1 VSDQPLTNP
10 PVPVAPTATLPMAVP
25 GTQAPVSATQ
35 AATAEV
41 IAGAE
46 RCLNCDAILTGEF
59 CAHCGQNAKHHVHS
73 TIAMVGELIEDL
85 FHTDHRVWR
94 TIVPLLTKPGFLTR
108 EYLQGKRVSYTP
120 PFRLYIVLSL
130 IYFFIASLSHDE
142 TNIVVST
149 PDKGEPSVQYQLDEG
164 AQGVLE
170 EFLTRVDP
178 SNRPA
183 VRDRVEK
190 ALRQMPPKEQRA
202 TVANMSNPCAPD
214 MLGKALPDTMAGRD
228 RILDACRKVTK
239 NQGKDFMEEL
249 KHHIPQMMFFF
260 LPLIALWAKVLYPF
274 SKRYYA
280 EHFLFFVHFHAAFFL
295 VMAIYNLLG
304 LGLGLLAVSW
314 AGTASGLLTTFVVF
328 YTPLYLYFAM
338 RRVYGQGRFV
348 TSLKYMML
356 LGGYVANG
364 FIAFA
369 VFAAYTA
376 MMIK

>member
-1 VSDQPLTNP
+1 MSDQPLTNP
-10 PVPVAPTATLPMAVP
+10 PVPVAHTATLPVAAHGP
-25 GTQAPVSATQ
+25 QAPVSATQ
-35 AATAEV
+35 TANAEV
-41 IAGAE
+41 VAGGE
-46 RCLNCDAILTGEF
+46 RCLNCDAPLTGGF
-59 CAHCGQNAKHHVHS
+59 CANCGQNSKHHVHS
-73 TIAMVGELIEDL
+73 TLAMISELIEDL

-94 TIVPLLTKPGFLTR
+94 TILPLLTKPGLLTR

-130 IYFFIASLSHDE
+130 IYFFTASLSHDE

-149 PDKGEPSVQYQLDEG
+149 PKKGEPSVQYELDEG

-178 SNRPA
+178 ENRPA

-190 ALRQMPPKEQRA
+190 ALRQMPPKEQRS

-214 MLGKALPDTMAGRD
+214 MLGKALPETMEGRD
-228 RILDACRKVTK
+228 RILDVCQKVTK

-260 LPLIALWAKVLYPF
+260 LPLIALWAKVLYLF

-295 VMAIYNLLG
+295 VMAINNLLALG
-304 LGLGLLAVSW
+304 LGWLKVGW
-314 AGTASGLLTTFVVF
+314 AGTVAGLLTTFVAF

-338 RRVYGQGRFV
+338 RRFYGQGGFV

>member
-1 VSDQPLTNP
+1 
-10 PVPVAPTATLPMAVP
+10 VPVAHTATLPVPVP
-25 GTQAPVSATQ
+25 GPQAPVSATQ

-41 IAGAE
+41 VAGAE
-46 RCLNCDAILTGEF
+46 RCLNCDTILTGQF

-73 TIAMVGELIEDL
+73 TMAMVGELIEDL

-94 TIVPLLTKPGFLTR
+94 TIVPLLTKPGLLTK
-108 EYLQGKRVSYTP
+108 EYLKGKRVSYTP

-130 IYFFIASLSHDE
+130 IYFFTASLSHDE
-142 TNIVVST
+142 TDIVVT
-149 PDKGEPSVQYQLDEG
+149 RPEKGAPSVQYELDEG

-228 RILDACRKVTK
+228 KILDACRKVTK

-304 LGLGLLAVSW
+304 LGLGWLKVGW
-314 AGTASGLLTTFVVF
+314 AGTVSGLLTTFVVF

-348 TSLKYMML
+348 TSLKYTLL

-376 MMIK
+376 MMLK